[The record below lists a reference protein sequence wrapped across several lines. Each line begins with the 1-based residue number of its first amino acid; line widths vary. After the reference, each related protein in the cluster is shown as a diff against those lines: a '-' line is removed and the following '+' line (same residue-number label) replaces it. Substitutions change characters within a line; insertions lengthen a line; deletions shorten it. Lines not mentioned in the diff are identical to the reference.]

1 MSYFCRIVICGE
13 SFARFRTNTHKGAL
27 EKSDGTP
34 YLAIA
39 APQWRDITSSNTRR
53 ERNDD
58 DDIDDL
64 HDPCRVFDRSN
75 PLAYW
80 QTLARVLSL
89 KTNVTAR
96 HSFVS
101 QNR

>member
-1 MSYFCRIVICGE
+1 MNCLIRFCAPAVFEQAFSRLFE
-13 SFARFRTNTHKGAL
+13 NTHKGAL
-27 EKSDGTP
+27 AKTDRLA

-39 APQWRDITSSNTRR
+39 PPHWRARQASNTRK

-64 HDPCRVFDRSN
+64 HDPCSVFDRSN
-75 PLAYW
+75 LHAKY

-89 KTNVTAR
+89 KTNVI
-96 HSFVS
+96 
-101 QNR
+101 